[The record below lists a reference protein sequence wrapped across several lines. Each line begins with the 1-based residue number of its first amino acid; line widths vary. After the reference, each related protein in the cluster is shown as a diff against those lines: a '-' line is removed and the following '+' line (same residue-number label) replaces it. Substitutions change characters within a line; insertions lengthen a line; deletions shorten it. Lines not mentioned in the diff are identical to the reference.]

1 MYTYKYIFSEKILK
15 AFEKDWRYLW
25 AEQLQKGKKK
35 FVCFLKKHL
44 GFAPRTKL

>member
-35 FVCFLKKHL
+35 VCMLFKKAL
-44 GFAPRTKL
+44 RLCTKD